1 LLTATTSTT
10 PTTHITMSSKIPGS
24 IKASN
29 RAQALALGGAAVIG
43 MFYFQFRGHQ
53 EHQAAKEASQDPSKV
68 PTCA

>member
-1 LLTATTSTT
+1 
-10 PTTHITMSSKIPGS
+10 MSSKIPGS

-53 EHQAAKEASQDPSKV
+53 EHQAAKEASQDPAKV